1 MNIRW
6 GAVAAGVLVDM
17 LISTVLSLLAAL
29 TIGGGSDQVALTDPV
44 WLGVSVVLTTVS
56 GYVAGRM
63 GKTDRTMHG
72 LLVQVVNIL
81 LAQLGGPLPRQIV
94 LAYLAACV
102 FAALG
107 GFLSRFPSVR
117 SAAS

>member
-6 GAVAAGVLVDM
+6 MAVLAGVTVDM
-17 LISTVLSLLAAL
+17 LISLLLSLLAPAGDPAL
-29 TIGGGSDQVALTDPV
+29 NGDYRLLVA
-44 WLGVSVVLTTVS
+44 SVVLTTVS

-63 GKTDRTMHG
+63 ATEHRTMHG

-81 LAQLGGPLPRQIV
+81 LNQFGPPLPRAYV
-94 LAYLAACV
+94 LAFAAACG

-107 GFLSRFPSVR
+107 GFLSRFPTTESSVR
-117 SAAS
+117 